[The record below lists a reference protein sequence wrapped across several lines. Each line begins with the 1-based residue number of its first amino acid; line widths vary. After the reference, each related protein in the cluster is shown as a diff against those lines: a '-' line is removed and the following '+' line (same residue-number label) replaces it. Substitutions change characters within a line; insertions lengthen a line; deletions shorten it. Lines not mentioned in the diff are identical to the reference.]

1 MGGFL
6 TAIFYIIVMVIV
18 FGVLI
23 FIHELGHFFT
33 ARRCKVTINEFAVGM
48 GPKIASWNSKK
59 YNTKYSIRAL
69 PIGGYVSMAGEDEA
83 SDDENAFCNKKV
95 WQRMLI
101 TIAGPMMNLL
111 LGLVLMFCVVF
122 MQGPIGSTTI
132 ADFNDNATSIAK
144 LEVGDEITKIGSTP
158 VRSGN
163 EAYYEIMMKGIEPVD
178 VTVIRNGEE
187 IVLKGVVF
195 PTIEE
200 EGTRFGDMDFKVLA
214 EERTFFNI
222 ISQTFTR
229 SVSTVKMVFDSL
241 IGIFNGRFGLD
252 AVSGPIGA
260 AEVVGE
266 AAKTDAMTLFY
277 VVSVFSINLG
287 IFNLIPF
294 PALDGG
300 RFILL
305 AIEGIRRKPIDKK
318 IEGYINFAGIVFLLA
333 FMLFISFKDVL
344 KLIFR

>member
-1 MGGFL
+1 MSGFF
-6 TAIFYIIVMVIV
+6 TAVFYIIVMVIV

-33 ARRCKVTINEFAVGM
+33 ARRCGVTINEFAVGM
-48 GPKIASWNSKK
+48 GPKIVSWNSKK
-59 YNTKYSIRAL
+59 YNTKYSLRAL

-83 SDDENAFCNKKV
+83 SDDVNAFCNKKV

-101 TIAGPMMNLL
+101 TIAGPMMNLI
-111 LGLVLMFCVVF
+111 LGLILMLFVVLL
-122 MQGPIGSTTI
+122 QGPIGSTTI
-132 ADFNDNATSIAK
+132 ADFNENSLSSAK
-144 LEVGDEITKIGSTP
+144 LEVGDEITKVGGTA
-158 VRSGN
+158 VNSGN
-163 EAYYEIMMKGIEPVD
+163 EAYYEIMMKGVEPID
-178 VTVIRNGEE
+178 LTVIRNGEE
-187 IVLKGVVF
+187 LLIEDVVF

-200 EGTRFGDMDFKVLA
+200 SGTRFGDMDFKVLA
-214 EERTFFNI
+214 EERNFFNI
-222 ISQTFTR
+222 VSQTFTR
-229 SVSTVKMVFDSL
+229 SVSTVKMVFDSI
-241 IGIFNGRFGLD
+241 IGIFNGRFGID

-287 IFNLIPF
+287 VFNLIPF

-300 RFILL
+300 RFVLL
-305 AIEGIRRKPIDKK
+305 ALEGVRRKPLDKR
-318 IEGYINFAGIVFLLA
+318 IEGYINFGGIVILLA

>member
-1 MGGFL
+1 MSGFF

-23 FIHELGHFFT
+23 FIHELGHFFV
-33 ARRCKVTINEFAVGM
+33 ARRCGVTINEFSIGM

-59 YNTKYSIRAL
+59 YETKYSIRAL
-69 PIGGYVSMAGEDEA
+69 PIGGYVSMAGEDEQSEDA
-83 SDDENAFCNKKV
+83 NAFCNKKI

-101 TIAGPMMNLL
+101 TITGPMMNLM
-111 LGLVLMFCVVF
+111 LGLVLMLLVVLL
-122 MQGPIGSTTI
+122 QGPIGSTVV
-132 ADFNDNATSIAK
+132 ADFNENSLSSAK
-144 LEVGDEITKIGSTP
+144 LEIGDEITKVGGTS
-158 VRSGN
+158 VNSGN
-163 EAYYEIMMKGIEPVD
+163 EAYYEIMMKGIEPID
-178 VTVIRNGEE
+178 ITVKRNGEE
-187 IVLKGVVF
+187 ILLEDVVF

-200 EGTRFGDMDFKVLA
+200 SGTLFGDMDFKVLA
-214 EERTFFNI
+214 EERNFFNI

-229 SVSTVKMVFDSL
+229 SASTVKMVFDS
-241 IGIFNGRFGLD
+241 ITGIFSGRFGLD

-287 IFNLIPF
+287 VFNLIPF

-300 RFILL
+300 RFVLL
-305 AIEGIRRKPIDKK
+305 AIEGIRRKPIDRR
-318 IEGYINFAGIVFLLA
+318 IEGYINFGGIVILLA